1 MKKMFCGELMDMF
14 WWKLRNHYLDN
25 MEKYFKGGAVILN
38 NIRAVKK
45 AEDST
50 YYRLNIKHRRCMEKY
65 LKGLYW
71 KIKYN

>member
-1 MKKMFCGELMDMF
+1 
-14 WWKLRNHYLDN
+14 

-50 YYRLNIKHRRCMEKY
+50 FYRLNIKHRRCMEKY